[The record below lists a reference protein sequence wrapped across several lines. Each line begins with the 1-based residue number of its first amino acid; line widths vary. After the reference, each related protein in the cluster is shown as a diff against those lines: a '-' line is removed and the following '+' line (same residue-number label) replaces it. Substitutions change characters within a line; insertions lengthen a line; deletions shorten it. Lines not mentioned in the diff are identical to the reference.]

1 MLDKCWIDIPG
12 KPYIQSLAQQE
23 REIRAIL
30 ARDFSARLL
39 NNTKWREL
47 MASLDELPLSY
58 RIKFVDVP
66 APLEGWLSHQTDK
79 FYDSPWGP
87 VPILCV
93 EWLEILNEQKI
104 VRGQLLATETISHAC
119 EIQHRLRALKIPY
132 QILPGCFRI
141 TAYLRDGQAP
151 FLSNLYESKT

>member
-1 MLDKCWIDIPG
+1 MLDNCWVDDPKN
-12 KPYIQSLAQQE
+12 KPYIRSLAQQE

-104 VRGQLLATETISHAC
+104 IRGQLLAPETISHAC
-119 EIQHRLRALKIPY
+119 EVQRRLSELNIPY
-132 QILPGCFRI
+132 QLLPDCIRI
-141 TAYLRDGQAP
+141 TAHLRKAQAMP
-151 FLSNLYESKT
+151 AAL